1 MQRCCCALRSALLRS
16 VLSLRC
22 RTTCLATSAG
32 QPAALRPILSFFACV
47 TVLGLGALPGLA
59 QNPPGAAAL
68 AAGLAALEAND
79 ATTAKLKF
87 AEVLEEAPY
96 TDAAARAG
104 LKLAYLALREKDEKT
119 AESYFLRVTRDTPS
133 SPEAAEGLQRLGYLA
148 FRDRNPGLALERFDA
163 SAAHPAAIPRI
174 AENSRALAGFS
185 LVSSYWRTRDTTF
198 LAKAEKRFAAV
209 QTAALDAGAGA
220 RAKIGLGETFLLRG
234 RGSEAQR
241 AYEEALSRESGSAYL
256 TGVARFGVGCSLY
269 QQKLWPEAAVALA
282 AFVESIPGAALA
294 DKDRQWK
301 QHRPGYAELSVVSP
315 DKAEGYSGLDVVPRA
330 VYWQAMALRKAGRPA
345 EAARLVE
352 GLLSAFPKLKTGE
365 RVRELAALCAKD
377 LEEVAK

>member
-1 MQRCCCALRSALLRS
+1 M
-16 VLSLRC
+16 
-22 RTTCLATSAG
+22 
-32 QPAALRPILSFFACV
+32 
-47 TVLGLGALPGLA
+47 PGLA

-198 LAKAEKRFAAV
+198 LAKVEKRFAAV

-220 RAKIGLGETFLLRG
+220 RAKIGLGDFASRARFGGAKGLR
-234 RGSEAQR
+234 RGTPA
-241 AYEEALSRESGSAYL
+241 GSQAARSL

-269 QQKLWPEAAVALA
+269 QQKLRAGGG
-282 AFVESIPGAALA
+282 S
-294 DKDRQWK
+294 
-301 QHRPGYAELSVVSP
+301 RPGSVRGVHPGRRTRRQRSAMGSSTAPRGMELRRWLARTKP
-315 DKAEGYSGLDVVPRA
+315 KGHSGLDVVPRA
-330 VYWQAMALRKAGRPA
+330 VLAGDG
-345 EAARLVE
+345 AA
-352 GLLSAFPKLKTGE
+352 
-365 RVRELAALCAKD
+365 
-377 LEEVAK
+377 